1 MNKIYIKLSDGST
14 VTSDFA
20 DQIIT
25 KNDTLSF
32 LECGQKP
39 EERRLFPLVNV
50 IEYKIRDKWD
60 TRPW

>member
-20 DQIIT
+20 DQIYT
-25 KNDTLSF
+25 KNEILSF

-39 EERRLFPLVNV
+39 EERRSFPLVNV